1 MSRELIGDELKCV
14 TYTALM
20 FKKIKGVEIRS
31 MMSVLPSKLVS
42 HDQNVRM
49 IESCSFVN
57 IFARLLN
64 STF

>member
-14 TYTALM
+14 TYTALI
-20 FKKIKGVEIRS
+20 KKIKGVEIRS